1 MPRAI
6 AQDPSARATLE
17 GDMSSLIAR
26 PARLYRVVATAE
38 MVTWTLLLL
47 GMLGKYVLDVGE
59 WGVRVGGGLHG
70 LAFLSYALVTALI
83 SVDQRWAPGRF
94 LLGLGSAILPYAT
107 LPFERYAERHD
118 LLSDSWRLTTQS
130 PTAVHERV
138 VSISLRRP
146 LLSTAIGAVLVAV
159 VFAGLLTLGPPT
171 EWFD

>member
-146 LLSTAIGAVLVAV
+146 LLSTAVGAVLVAV